1 MNIVYSPT
9 YTILAA
15 GILLIIPVVFHLI
28 AFRKSIQF
36 IHILSSILVG
46 NFILAFMAE
55 IAGLAHF
62 FDAKIILILS
72 LLVAGVIGYLVKKKN
87 IFNTENIIGT
97 NISKTSIF
105 LVIGIA
111 IFLFLYQKNFFP
123 PFTPDTVDTYLVWA
137 RTIVNQGS
145 IPAFDERCWRYVVH
159 YPPFLYT
166 TIAFLFSFF
175 GGYFDSI
182 AAAIPIL
189 YSCLFV
195 FLITNWGEEHAH
207 ADRYASFFIII
218 SLLLAPF
225 YFTYYSIQVL
235 QEAPILFFATA
246 SFYFLFKYLR
256 TKETIFL
263 VLLSISSALMSL
275 TKYSGLVITAILFC
289 MLIIGTR
296 DKKEIQK
303 IFAIFPLI
311 HIPNVLWAIRN
322 FYYFNNPVYPAFKS
336 IFKNSIYP
344 NITLKLPAYLEQSQ
358 IVAAYPVP
366 PQEMAIGF
374 FIVFPA
380 FIFTLFYMFRN
391 WRKIEVQYTAACFV
405 IFLLFLYISSWRLLT
420 RYLYPFLGV
429 FALYAGIEMLRW
441 YNAIPIKVIKR
452 KKNTIVKTT
461 IIILCIMT
469 LLLMPIGIGNI
480 ISNVKTGN
488 YKVIANDINPDYLDP
503 REPHFKSVFENES
516 EVLNYLQNNEKEKN
530 LIIFGEY
537 TYVFDWYGN
546 YTTLQAWGGKSFLV
560 RNQNIN
566 KEPFDFAE
574 NSTYMH
580 NKLKKLGV
588 DYIYDSAAWEQSLE
602 EILFDK
608 INQDTKHF
616 ELVYN
621 KNGYRLW
628 KLK

>member
-1 MNIVYSPT
+1 MDIT
-9 YTILAA
+9 YTPSYMALAA
-15 GILLIIPVVFHLI
+15 GILLIIPIVFHLV
-28 AFRKSIQF
+28 AFRKSIRF
-36 IHILSSILVG
+36 IHILTSVLVG
-46 NFILAFMAE
+46 NFILAFVSE

-72 LLVAGVIGYLVKKKN
+72 LLASGVIGYLVNKKN
-87 IFNTENIIGT
+87 IFDNENIIGN

-111 IFLFLYQKNFFP
+111 IFLFLFQKNLFP
-123 PFTPDTVDTYLVWA
+123 PFTPDTVTTYLPWA

-145 IPAFDERCWRYVVH
+145 IPAFDVSCWRYVVH

-195 FLITNWGEEHAH
+195 FLITNWGEE
-207 ADRYASFFIII
+207 YAGRGTSFFIIF
-218 SLLLAPF
+218 SLLLAPY

-246 SFYFLFKYLR
+246 SFYLLFKYLR

-275 TKYSGLVITAILFC
+275 TKDSGLLISAMLFC
-289 MLIIGTR
+289 ILIIGTR
-296 DKKEIQK
+296 ERKEIHK
-303 IFAIFPLI
+303 IFMIFPLI
-311 HIPNVLWAIRN
+311 HIPNILWAIRN
-322 FYYFNNPVYPAFKS
+322 FYYFNNPVYPTLRS
-336 IFKNSIYP
+336 IFKNSIYS
-344 NITLKLPAYLEQSQ
+344 NLTCKLPFYL
-358 IVAAYPVP
+358 YPVS
-366 PQEMAIGF
+366 PQEMAIHF
-374 FIVFPA
+374 FIAFPA

-391 WRKIEVQYTAACFV
+391 RRKIEVQYTAACFV
-405 IFLLFLYISSWRLLT
+405 IFLIFLYISGWRLLP

-441 YNAIPIKVIKR
+441 YNAIPIGVIKR
-452 KKNTIVKTT
+452 KKNVIIKTT

-469 LLLMPIGIGNI
+469 LLLTSIEPNI
-480 ISNVKTGN
+480 KTGN
-488 YKVIANDINPDYLDP
+488 YKVIANDIDPSYLDP
-503 REPHFKSVFENES
+503 REPHFRSVFENES
-516 EVLNYLQNNEKEKN
+516 EVLDYLQKNEKEKN
-530 LIIFGEY
+530 LVTFGEY
-537 TYVFDWYGN
+537 NYVFDWYGN
-546 YTTLQAWGGKSFLV
+546 YTTLGPWARSFLV
-560 RNQNIN
+560 LNHNIN
-566 KEPFDFAE
+566 KEPFDFTK
-574 NSTYMH
+574 NSTYMY
-580 NKLKKLGV
+580 NNLKKLGV
-588 DYIYDSAAWEQSLE
+588 DYIHDSATREQNLE

-608 INQDTKHF
+608 INQDREHF
-616 ELVYN
+616 ELVYD

>member
-1 MNIVYSPT
+1 MMQITYSPLH
-9 YTILAA
+9 TILAA
-15 GILLIIPVVFHLI
+15 GVLLIIPVVFHVI
-28 AFRKSIQF
+28 AFRGSIRF
-36 IHILSSILVG
+36 IHILTSILVG
-46 NFILAFMAE
+46 NFILAFVAE

-62 FDAKIILILS
+62 FDAKIILLLS
-72 LLVAGVIGYLVKKKN
+72 LLVAGVLGYLVNKKN
-87 IFNTENIIGT
+87 IFNNENIIGS
-97 NISKTSIF
+97 NISKTGIF

-123 PFTPDTVDTYLVWA
+123 PFTPDTVDTYLPWA

-145 IPAFDERCWRYVVH
+145 IPAFDDSCWRYVVH

-166 TIAFLFSFF
+166 TIALLFSFF

-195 FLITNWGEEHAH
+195 FLITNWGEQHT
-207 ADRYASFFIII
+207 DRCVPFFIIL
-218 SLLLAPF
+218 SLLLAPY
-225 YFTYYSIQVL
+225 YFANYSIRVL

-246 SFYFLFKYLR
+246 SFYLLFKYLR

-275 TKYSGLVITAILFC
+275 TKYSGLVITTILFC

-296 DKKEIQK
+296 EKKEIHK
-303 IFAIFPLI
+303 IFVIFPLI
-311 HIPNVLWAIRN
+311 HIPNILWAIRN
-322 FYYFNNPVYPAFKS
+322 FYYFNNPVYPALTS
-336 IFKNSIYP
+336 IFKNSIYS
-344 NITLKLPAYLEQSQ
+344 NLTLKLPTYFEPYK
-358 IVAAYPVP
+358 IHTCYPVS

-380 FIFTLFYMFRN
+380 FIFTLFYIFRN

-405 IFLLFLYISSWRLLT
+405 VFLIFLYISGWRLLT

-429 FALYAGIEMLRW
+429 FALYAGIEMSRW
-441 YNAIPIKVIKR
+441 YNVIPIEVIKR
-452 KKNTIVKTT
+452 KKNAIVKTT
-461 IIILCIMT
+461 IIILCITT

-480 ISNVKTGN
+480 MSNIKSGN
-488 YKVIANDINPDYLDP
+488 YNAIANGIDPSYLDP
-503 REPHFKSVFENES
+503 REPHFQCVFENES
-516 EVLNYLQNNEKEKN
+516 SVLDYLQSKEKEKN
-530 LIIFGEY
+530 LIIFGEC
-537 TYVFDWYGN
+537 TYVFNWYGN
-546 YTTLQAWGGKSFLV
+546 YTTLGPLERSFLV
-560 RNQNIN
+560 RNHNIN
-566 KEPFDFAE
+566 KEPFDFTK
-574 NSTYMH
+574 NSTYIY
-580 NKLKKLGV
+580 NNLKKLGV
-588 DYIYDSAAWEQSLE
+588 DYVSATGKQGLE

-608 INQDTKHF
+608 INQDPEHF